1 MATAD
6 LLLRGGLV
14 LVGPGRPPL
23 PRDILVRKGRI
34 AALEP
39 RLVAAPGTEVI
50 EAHGLLVHAGL
61 VNAHTHSSATLSR
74 GLTGRWTLE
83 MLLAAS
89 PWLNSDRGVEMLR
102 LAATLCAA
110 EQALGGCT
118 SVFDMPTLPRVTA
131 EAIDA
136 VAAGFAEV
144 GIRAVVAPGVADEGL
159 GSGAPELADLLEEPA
174 PEHARRRAAESLTE
188 LRRAAAG
195 WSRGSAGITLGI
207 APTIPGHCSDGYL
220 DDLTRLARDHGL
232 RRQTHLAESRT
243 QALLGRRRYGVSI
256 TRHLHRRGLLGE
268 DLLAAHAI
276 WVGSDDLALLA
287 DAGVTVVHCPGS
299 NLRLG
304 SGIFAMVR
312 AQAANVRV
320 AIGSDGATCSDTGS
334 MYEAMRTASRLSRLC
349 DPDPHG
355 WADSAQVLAAGT
367 SAGSVAVGTPTG
379 TGLPSGI
386 AVGAPADL
394 ALLDL
399 SHPAWTPLNDA
410 TEQLVHAETGAALR
424 HLVVDGRV
432 VVRDRRLT
440 TVDPARLADRAARAR
455 DELAESTQLLRRRIE
470 RRMPAVTAAV
480 ADLTAHLEED
490 ADADDA
496 P

>member
-6 LLLRGGLV
+6 LLVRGGLV
-14 LVGPGRPPL
+14 LAEPGATPL
-23 PRDILVRKGRI
+23 PRDVLVRGGRI

-39 RLVAAPGTEVI
+39 ALVAAPGTDVI
-50 EAHGLLVHAGL
+50 EAAGLLVHAGL

-74 GLTGRWTLE
+74 GLSRRWTLE

-89 PWLNSDRGVEMLR
+89 PWLNSDRSGETLR

-131 EAIDA
+131 DAVDA
-136 VAAGFAEV
+136 VAEGFADV
-144 GIRAVVAPGVADEGL
+144 GIRAVIAPGVADGGL
-159 GSGAPELADLLEEPA
+159 SGTAPELAGLLEEPS
-174 PEHARRRAAESLTE
+174 PEHARRRGTESLAE

-195 WSRGSAGITLGI
+195 WSHGSAGITLGV
-207 APTIPGHCSDGYL
+207 APTIPAHCSDEYL
-220 DDLTRLARDHGL
+220 DELTRLAREHGL
-232 RRQTHLAESRT
+232 RRQTHLAESRA

-256 TRHLHRRGLLGE
+256 TRHLHRRRQLGD
-268 DLLAAHAI
+268 DLVVAHAV
-276 WVGSDDLALLA
+276 WVDSDDLRLLA
-287 DAGVTVVHCPGS
+287 DAGVTVAHCPGS

-304 SGIFAMVR
+304 SGIFGMTR
-312 AQAANVRV
+312 AQAAGVRV

-349 DPDPHG
+349 DPDPRG

-367 SAGSVAVGTPTG
+367 STGAAAVGPPG
-379 TGLPSGI
+379 RAGLPSGI

-399 SHPAWTPLNDA
+399 GHPVWTPLNDA
-410 TEQLVHAETGAALR
+410 TEQLVQAETGSALR
-424 HLVVDGRV
+424 HLVVGGRV
-432 VVRDRRLT
+432 VVRDGRLAAI
-440 TVDPARLADRAARAR
+440 DPARLAARAAAAR
-455 DELAESTQLLRRRIE
+455 DELAESTQMLRRRIE
-470 RRMPAVTAAV
+470 RRMPAVAAAV
-480 ADLTAHLEED
+480 ADLTEHLEES